1 MPAAAKR
8 LDLEHPMDT
17 EARLTRLEAITETV
31 QRDVAEI
38 KADLRR
44 LDTKIDA
51 VARDLLGKIDEIK
64 NSLSALSQKVASS
77 DGVMIK
83 WMIGTALGTAT
94 VVIAFVSLAIY
105 ATR

>member
-1 MPAAAKR
+1 
-8 LDLEHPMDT
+8 
-17 EARLTRLEAITETV
+17 LTRLEAITETV

-94 VVIAFVSLAIY
+94 VVIAFVSLVIH